1 MQLRKATRRKAKIRL
16 GLSAVSGGGK
26 TYSAILVAKGLCGD
40 LSKVAIID
48 TENGSA
54 DLYAHLGDFNVLP
67 LTAPFTPERYIE
79 AIRSCEKSGMEV
91 IIVDSISHEWDGK
104 GGCLEIVEQ
113 LGGKYQDWAKVT
125 PRHQAFLEAILHS
138 PCHVITTVRRKQD
151 YEMTKDNNGKVK
163 VEKGGLREITREGY
177 EYELT
182 INLEM
187 DTNHNAT
194 ASKDRTGLFMGKPA
208 FVPSERTGEIIA
220 NWCEQ
225 GEEQFHVIRPGSDW
239 YLKVDNCDSQ
249 KELVELYQKNKPEV
263 DANPLLQQLI
273 SNRRNVINGKT
284 LSAA

>member
-1 MQLRKATRRKAKIRL
+1 MQLRKATRKKAKIRL

-26 TYSAILVAKGLCGD
+26 TYSAILIAKGLCGD
-40 LSKVAIID
+40 LSKVAVID

-79 AIRSCEKSGMEV
+79 AIRSCEAAGMEV

-138 PCHVITTVRRKQD
+138 SSHVITTVRRKQD
-151 YEMTKDNNGKVK
+151 YEMVKDGNRIKI
-163 VEKGGLREITREGY
+163 EKGGLKEITREGF

-187 DTNHNAT
+187 DTNHNAS
-194 ASKDRTGLFMGKPA
+194 ASKDRTNLFMGKPS
-208 FVPSERTGEIIA
+208 FVPSEKTGETIA
-220 NWCEQ
+220 QWCEQ
-225 GEEQFHVIRPGSDW
+225 GEEQFNAIKPGSDW
-239 YLKVDNCDSQ
+239 YQKVDVCGSH
-249 KELVELYQKNKPEV
+249 KELVELYQKNKAEV
-263 DANPLLQQLI
+263 DINPLLQQLI
-273 SNRRNVINGKT
+273 ANRRNQLNGKT

>member
-1 MQLRKATRRKAKIRL
+1 MQLRKATRKKAKIRL

-26 TYSAILVAKGLCGD
+26 TYSAILIAKGLCGD
-40 LSKVAIID
+40 LSKVAVID

-54 DLYAHLGDFNVLP
+54 DLYAHLGDYNVLP
-67 LTAPFTPERYIE
+67 LTAPFSPERYIE
-79 AIRSCEKSGMEV
+79 AIRSCEKAGMEV

-104 GGCLEIVEQ
+104 GGCLEIVES

-151 YEMTKDNNGKVK
+151 YEMVKDGNKIR
-163 VEKGGLREITREGY
+163 VEKGGLREITREGF

-187 DTNHNAT
+187 DTKHNAV
-194 ASKDRTGLFMGKPA
+194 ASKDRTNLFMGKPA
-208 FVPSERTGEIIA
+208 FVPTEQTGELIA

-225 GEEQFHVIRPGSDW
+225 GEEDFNIIRPGSEW
-239 YLKVDNCDSQ
+239 YSKVEICNTQ
-249 KELVELYQKNKPEV
+249 RELVELYQKNKADV
-263 DANPLLQQLI
+263 DGNPLLQQLI
-273 SNRRNVINGKT
+273 ANRRNQLNGKT